1 MQKTKHDIV
10 IEFIESLDV
19 GEKVSVRQL
28 ARQMNISEG
37 TVYRAIKDAENEGL
51 VSSIP
56 KVGTIRIE
64 QEKERSIDSLTYRE
78 LANIVE
84 GQLLHGADKS
94 DVAPK
99 AFFVASSEAHLREK
113 KPLPQT
119 MIIGEYSKELM
130 DYVYCH
136 DLPVMLTG
144 DSGIAAKN
152 RLEALSDKIVVIST
166 PYDIFDAIIAINQAI
181 VGSVQQRELVTIA
194 DIMTTDPYVLQPID
208 TVGDWQELSL
218 QTGHREFP
226 VVTADGKLEGM
237 VTAYD
242 VTGEPPSAYVEEVMT
257 PNPVVVHSDTLVSY
271 LGRLLV
277 LEQVEL
283 VPVVDEENTLIG
295 VVSLKDFI
303 EAQQTM
309 QKQPHLG
316 DTSDNI
322 CMSGFSLVAR
332 EPDVILSGRIIPY
345 MLDEYGSLS
354 LGTANIFSSNAAV
367 IALRVVKNL
376 QGQAFQVTT
385 RFFSAL
391 GADEDVYLLPLLSEL
406 GGHHHASV
414 RIETIDGRLVA
425 QSEVDLLIREG

>member
-1 MQKTKHDIV
+1 MQKTKHEIV
-10 IEFIESLDV
+10 IEYIESLDI

-37 TVYRAIKDAENEGL
+37 TVYRAIKEAENQGL

-64 QEKERSIDSLTYRE
+64 QEQERSIDSLTYRE
-78 LANIVE
+78 LSNIVE
-84 GQLLHGADKS
+84 GELLHGKDKS
-94 DVAPK
+94 DAAPK
-99 AFFVASSEAHLREK
+99 AFFVASSVEHLRDK

-119 MIIGEYSKELM
+119 MIIGEFSQELI
-130 DYVYCH
+130 DYVYDN
-136 DLPVMLTG
+136 DLPIMLTG
-144 DSGIAAKN
+144 DSVIAAKN
-152 RLEALSDKIVVIST
+152 RLASLPDDMVMIST

-226 VVTADGKLEGM
+226 VVDAQGMLEGM

-242 VTGEPPSAYVEEVMT
+242 IAGASSSTYIEEVMT

-283 VPVVDEENTLIG
+283 VPVVDANEMLLG

-354 LGTANIFSSNAAV
+354 MGTANIFSANAAV

-376 QGQAFQVTT
+376 QGQPYQVNT
-385 RFFSAL
+385 RFYNEI
-391 GADEDVYLLPLLSEL
+391 GAEEEVYLLPELSVYKDQ
-406 GGHHHASV
+406 HHATV
-414 RIETIDGRLVA
+414 RIETLDGLLIAISDV
-425 QSEVDLLIREG
+425 ELLIRDN

>member
-130 DYVYCH
+130 DYVYSH

-226 VVTADGKLEGM
+226 VVNADGKLEGM

-242 VTGEPPSAYVEEVMT
+242 VTGEPPSAYVE
-257 PNPVVVHSDTLVSY
+257 
-271 LGRLLV
+271 
-277 LEQVEL
+277 
-283 VPVVDEENTLIG
+283 
-295 VVSLKDFI
+295 
-303 EAQQTM
+303 
-309 QKQPHLG
+309 
-316 DTSDNI
+316 
-322 CMSGFSLVAR
+322 
-332 EPDVILSGRIIPY
+332 
-345 MLDEYGSLS
+345 
-354 LGTANIFSSNAAV
+354 
-367 IALRVVKNL
+367 
-376 QGQAFQVTT
+376 
-385 RFFSAL
+385 
-391 GADEDVYLLPLLSEL
+391 
-406 GGHHHASV
+406 
-414 RIETIDGRLVA
+414 
-425 QSEVDLLIREG
+425 